1 MLWFKVFL
9 VSAIFYYIFGQN
21 LNLLN
26 FIGII
31 FWGLWIVFIM
41 LSKSG
46 FVFDKVSWNFILS
59 AIFTLIMAV
68 LQVLKDTVM
77 KYYFWYGEN
86 DVNIVHFKV
95 FHDTFL
101 YSLIV
106 LVGVYWLWGDFDYPV
121 GVLIFSSIWGFLH
134 ILSSLFHNFI
144 IVRSMAGPAEVLMS
158 TSNPMHIVIDFV
170 IFGGKI
176 NAMQIIGIAFSF
188 LSTVWVIFGNKH

>member
-9 VSAIFYYIFGQN
+9 VSVIFYYIFGQK

-26 FIGII
+26 FTAII

-59 AIFTLIMAV
+59 AILMLIISV
-68 LQVLKDTVM
+68 LQVFKDTVM
-77 KYYFWYGEN
+77 KYYFWYGDN

-101 YSLIV
+101 YLLIV
-106 LVGVYWLWGDFDYPV
+106 VVGVYWLWGDFNYSAE
-121 GVLIFSSIWGFLH
+121 VLIFSSISGFLH
-134 ILSSLFHNFI
+134 IVSSLFHNFI

-158 TSNPMHIVIDFV
+158 TSHPIHIVLDFI

-176 NAMQIIGIAFSF
+176 STMQIIGVAFSF